1 MAKGNILVVDDNKS
15 ILSTLEILLSSEF
28 QTITSISNPKQLF
41 TELEKK
47 DYNIVLL
54 DMNFSAGV
62 NTGNEGIYLLG
73 RIKEIYPEV
82 SVVMMTAYGDI
93 ELAVKSLKMGST
105 DFVLKPWDNQKLIAT
120 LKAALQ
126 LNLSKNEVA
135 RLKEKEKVLKTE
147 INREQ
152 KYIIGTSSG
161 LMRVLSLVHKVA
173 GTDVNILIT
182 GENGTGKELIAR
194 EIHRLS
200 KRADEL
206 LVSVDMGSIA
216 ETLFESE
223 LFGHVKGAFTDA
235 SESRSGKFEAASK
248 GTLFLDEIGNLP
260 YHLQSKILAA
270 IQNREITRIGSTQP
284 VPIDIRLLCATNR
297 NLDTMVKEGLFRED
311 LLYRINTIIIEVPP
325 LHERG
330 EDIRTLADFFLKKF
344 SSKYNKTILR
354 INQQAQ
360 NKLLQYSWP
369 GNVREL
375 QHAIEKAVIL
385 SDTNVLKPDDFYLRN
400 LNAVK
405 NLRSAPT
412 LEEME
417 NQLIRQALERNDGNL
432 SAAADQL
439 GITRQTL
446 YNKLKKSGQ

>member
-1 MAKGNILVVDDNKS
+1 
-15 ILSTLEILLSSEF
+15 
-28 QTITSISNPKQLF
+28 
-41 TELEKK
+41 
-47 DYNIVLL
+47 
-54 DMNFSAGV
+54 
-62 NTGNEGIYLLG
+62 
-73 RIKEIYPEV
+73 
-82 SVVMMTAYGDI
+82 
-93 ELAVKSLKMGST
+93 
-105 DFVLKPWDNQKLIAT
+105 
-120 LKAALQ
+120 
-126 LNLSKNEVA
+126 
-135 RLKEKEKVLKTE
+135 
-147 INREQ
+147 
-152 KYIIGTSSG
+152 
-161 LMRVLSLVHKVA
+161 
-173 GTDVNILIT
+173 
-182 GENGTGKELIAR
+182 
-194 EIHRLS
+194 
-200 KRADEL
+200 
-206 LVSVDMGSIA
+206 MGSIA

-297 NLDTMVKEGLFRED
+297 NLDTMVKDGLFRED

-325 LHERG
+325 LRERG
-330 EDIRTLADFFLKKF
+330 EDIRILADFFLKKF